1 MKTWFLFLPLVL
13 FTSVSAQLPEGDDRL
28 LIEEE
33 ISEKSAAEMEAQ
45 SLRLEQY
52 LRRPMDL
59 NRASYQ
65 ELEELGLL
73 SVFQI
78 DAWIRY
84 RTRFGVAESW
94 YVFQAVP
101 GWTQAIVERIKPYCK
116 LGGRRQAFNRL
127 FRGSADH
134 FLLSRL
140 SWRSVGVSVS
150 GALGGNTHRLWR
162 YKVQTESGVTAG
174 ILMENDA
181 GERLGKKGPDF
192 VSSFLHWKKE
202 DGRLYLL
209 LGDFS
214 VQFGQGLTCWQGMSF
229 GMGSDLVAIK
239 RQGLA
244 VRPYQ
249 SVGESRFMRGVAVG
263 AVNTDWS
270 WDVFV
275 SRNPQTA
282 TVYKMDDERVGFRQL
297 DASGYHRTL
306 GEVAKK
312 NAVDEYTL
320 GGSLRRVYGWG
331 RAGLNLATRTWSIPK
346 FIPTELPDSIWNR
359 RVSNA
364 SVEGSFTR
372 GRLHGFGEWAIDG
385 KGKFATVGGALLVI
399 DRRIDISLHAR
410 MIGSGFQSVDG
421 DALQRSTSGAG
432 EKGFYAQL
440 RFRINDRNSLD
451 VYTDRYLIQEF
462 PTSWP
467 TQFMGSVQGWRWQF
481 QPDKKNMIYVRF
493 QSVQR
498 EQEGYADG
506 IMRGVQSR
514 NQYNIRLHGQFFIS
528 ESSRVQIRLENVF
541 FSHGNSW
548 PKKGFLTYLEWGYG
562 SAATSFRADLRLMWV
577 STDGWD
583 ARVYAYERD
592 VMYKVGFPAFSGT
605 KWRGYANFSI
615 PAGKKT
621 MIWIRIAIDKL
632 IELQAV
638 TENDNPIRSELTF
651 QIRYQWARDAR

>member
-1 MKTWFLFLPLVL
+1 MKGCFLFLLLVL
-13 FTSVSAQLPEGDDRL
+13 FTSVSAQLSEGDDRL

-59 NRASYQ
+59 NHASYQ

-116 LGGRRQAFNRL
+116 LGGRRQALNRL
-127 FRGSADH
+127 FSGSADH

-140 SWRSVGVSVS
+140 SWRSVGVPVS

-192 VSSFLHWKKE
+192 VSSFLHWKKA
-202 DGRLYLL
+202 DGKLYLL

-214 VQFGQGLTCWQGMSF
+214 VQFGQGLICWQGMSF

-249 SVGESRFMRGVAVG
+249 SVGESRFMRGLAVG
-263 AVNTDWS
+263 GASTDWS

-282 TVYKMDDERVGFRQL
+282 TVYKTDDDRVGFRQL
-297 DASGYHRTL
+297 DASGYHRTH

-312 NAVDEYTL
+312 NAVDEFTL

-331 RAGLNLATRTWSIPK
+331 RAGLNLATRAWSIPK
-346 FIPTELPDSIWNR
+346 FTPTESPDSIWDR

-364 SVEGSFTR
+364 GVDVSFTR
-372 GRLHGFGEWAIDG
+372 GRLHGFSEWAIDG
-385 KGKFATVGGALLVI
+385 KGKFAAVGGALMVI

-410 MIGSGFQSVDG
+410 MIDSGFQSVDG

-451 VYTDRYLIQEF
+451 VYTDRYMIQEF

-467 TQFMGSVQGWRWQF
+467 TQFMGRVQGWRWQF
-481 QPDKKNMIYVRF
+481 QPDKKKLIYVRF
-493 QSVQR
+493 QSTQR
-498 EQEGYADG
+498 EQREDTDG
-506 IMRGVQSR
+506 VMRGVQGR
-514 NQYNIRLHGQFFIS
+514 TQYNIRLHGQLFVS
-528 ESSRVQIRLENVF
+528 ESSRFQIRLENVF
-541 FSHGNSW
+541 FRYGNNW

-562 SAATSFRADLRLMWV
+562 NSATSLRADLRLMWV

-592 VMYKVGFPAFSGT
+592 VMYKVGFPAFSGN

-615 PAGKKT
+615 PAGKRT
-621 MIWIRIAIDKL
+621 TIWLRIAIDKS
-632 IELQAV
+632 IELQSV
-638 TENDNPIRSELTF
+638 TDIGSPIRSELTF
-651 QIRYQWARDAR
+651 QIRYQWARGGG